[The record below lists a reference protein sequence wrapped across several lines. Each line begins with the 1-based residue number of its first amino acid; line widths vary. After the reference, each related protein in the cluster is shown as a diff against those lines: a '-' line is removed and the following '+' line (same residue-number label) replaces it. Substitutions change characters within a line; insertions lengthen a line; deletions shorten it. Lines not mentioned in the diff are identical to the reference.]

1 MSFDPSSGCFRIFL
15 IRTVITERNPIKL
28 FHMLDSEPY
37 LKMDVN
43 NLEVPSPKRGAKN
56 MPTFGNVMSTYK
68 LYDYRVAVAYT
79 VYLRK
84 ETSH

>member
-1 MSFDPSSGCFRIFL
+1 MSFDPPSGCFSHFL
-15 IRTVITERNPIKL
+15 NSHGITEQNPIKL

-43 NLEVPSPKRGAKN
+43 NLELPSPKRGAKN
-56 MPTFGNVMSTYK
+56 PPTFGNVMSTYK
-68 LYDYRVAVAYT
+68 LYDYRVTVAYT